1 MADSDPDTDAD
12 DAVRA
17 WLVER
22 SYGDDELNIII
33 LVYATPDGERYLRK
47 ELALRGP
54 WDARDTPAAIDVDP
68 SDLGAV
74 TDPDERER
82 YRTEAERMMGKHD
95 PDDAV

>member
-1 MADSDPDTDAD
+1 MSDEDT
-12 DAVRA
+12 VTA

-33 LVYATPDGERYLRK
+33 LVYATPDGERYTRK

-54 WDARDTPAAIDVDP
+54 WDARDTTAAVEVEP
-68 SDLGAV
+68 SDLGTV

-82 YRTEAERMMGKHD
+82 YRTEARRMMESHD
-95 PDDAV
+95 PDDTV